1 MIKGEKYTCG
11 SVNACLKEF
20 SKNKSLKYSSLEE
33 RDLFQR
39 AVKQFN
45 KNLKSELNKMDSYN
59 VLNFMQNLAY
69 WIEDHDEDFSI
80 QKHSENNSC
89 DIGCVYFVDFGIGF
103 QDELTNC
110 HPGLCIGLMGN
121 KIAVVP
127 MRSAE
132 DNNGNIHKAFKDSYH
147 PKYNKNGDKRY
158 YQALQKEGFEKD
170 AILMVADTRFVS
182 IGKLKPHNDSDVVR
196 LPIGT
201 FREIQETVLLRMMPE
216 LAGHYH
222 TLKGIQEDL
231 KEEYKRETLNRI
243 NKNFEKQQSQ
253 EVTDTDQP

>member
-1 MIKGEKYTCG
+1 MIKGEKYTWG

-39 AVKQFN
+39 AVKKILDQISGNYEIIKSNFAFI
-45 KNLKSELNKMDSYN
+45 KSELNKMDSYN

-132 DNNGNIHKAFKDSYH
+132 DNNGNIHKAFKYSYH

-201 FREIQETVLLRMMPE
+201 FREIQETVLKYIFHSSL
-216 LAGHYH
+216 
-222 TLKGIQEDL
+222 
-231 KEEYKRETLNRI
+231 LNI
-243 NKNFEKQQSQ
+243 
-253 EVTDTDQP
+253 